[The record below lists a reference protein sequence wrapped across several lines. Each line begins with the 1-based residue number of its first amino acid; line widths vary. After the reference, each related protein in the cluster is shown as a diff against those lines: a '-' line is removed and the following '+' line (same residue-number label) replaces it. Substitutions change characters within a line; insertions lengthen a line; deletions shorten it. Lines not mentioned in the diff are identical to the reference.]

1 MSDVPA
7 LQLRRMINGYQVSQ
21 AIYVAATLGVADL
34 LAGRPQTSD
43 ELAEASDAH
52 PDSLYRLLRALAAA
66 GVVREEVGRSF
77 SLTPLGELL
86 RTDVDGS
93 LAGWAAF
100 VGRPYHWESWA
111 NLLHSV
117 QTGENAF
124 HHLHGRDVWEFR
136 EEHPEEGAIFDRA
149 MTSVTGGMTEA
160 LLESYDFGRFG
171 TVVDVGGGNGVLL
184 AALLQ
189 KHSQMQGVLFDDPAV
204 VSGAEELLREMGVV
218 ERCELVGGSFFEA
231 VPAGVDAYI
240 LKSVIH
246 DWEDEDSVR
255 ILRVCRDAMR
265 ANATLLVLE
274 WDLGP
279 PNAVTGPKFSDLNM
293 LVAPGGRER
302 TVDEYRAL
310 FEAAGFTLEGVIPDA
325 TGRLVLEGKPA

>member
-1 MSDVPA
+1 MQPLEWSE
-7 LQLRRMINGYQVSQ
+7 RKY
-21 AIYVAATLGVADL
+21 
-34 LAGRPQTSD
+34 
-43 ELAEASDAH
+43 
-52 PDSLYRLLRALAAA
+52 
-66 GVVREEVGRSF
+66 GRSF

-86 RTDVDGS
+86 RTNVDGS

-124 HHLHGRDVWEFR
+124 HHLHGRNVWEFR
-136 EEHPEEGAIFDRA
+136 EEHPDEGAIFDRA
-149 MTSVTGGMTEA
+149 MTSLTGGMTEA

-189 KHSQMQGVLFDDPAV
+189 KHPQMQGVLFDDPGV
-204 VSGAEELLREMGVV
+204 VSGAEGVLREMGVV

-231 VPAGVDAYI
+231 VPEGGDAYI

-255 ILRVCRDAMR
+255 ILRVCRDAMS
-265 ANATLLVLE
+265 ANATLLVPRVGSRASE
-274 WDLGP
+274 RR
-279 PNAVTGPKFSDLNM
+279 
-293 LVAPGGRER
+293 GRPEVQR
-302 TVDEYRAL
+302 PQHARRSGWPRAHRRRVPCPL
-310 FEAAGFTLEGVIPDA
+310 RSRRVQPRRRGAGRHGSVCSRRKAGLIGTAFFTSA
-325 TGRLVLEGKPA
+325 